1 MSKNENQLDHQMR
14 SIMLTPD
21 GMDKIKN
28 VKISFDADV
37 DVEPEEGEEDS
48 RKKSTEYSAKSQHV
62 PHKDM
67 YAALAALLDH
77 ALAACEFEVTATNK
91 KDFTVIGLKIK
102 GDINLNQARVQLIMA
117 KKVYR
122 SEELYIL
129 PPTPELALND
139 TGNYLSWK
147 DLKTKVDKV
156 IKEVTEYMNGK
167 HHDDETPLAYQLT
180 LALKTEKEPEPKEK
194 KKSERR
200 REKTPVVNDI
210 ILPEVMSR
218 GATA

>member
-14 SIMLTPD
+14 SLIFTPD

-62 PHKDM
+62 PHKDL
-67 YAALAALLDH
+67 YSALASLLDH

-122 SEELYIL
+122 AEELYIL

-167 HHDDETPLAYQLT
+167 HHDDETPLAFQLT

-194 KKSERR
+194 RKSEKKK
-200 REKTPVVNDI
+200 EKAPVIPVDSMET
-210 ILPEVMSR
+210 LMGPA
-218 GATA
+218 ATA